1 MCDNVTNKC
10 FIEGPYNNPTRVK
23 EVIDLTKKPLNAIWN
38 KETYG
43 FCYLIEIIGRYSK
56 NHRADIINKL
66 GYKNIKDLL
75 ETSLYFI
82 RDMKN
87 EETLASELI
96 ERFRINIGVYDNVT
110 QCITREIIP
119 NVEMVSGNTSCL
131 IECFSFPELDK
142 VEVLIELYNSWLYQ
156 KMENLNGWLCTM
168 ESFILAGIYCEGKNN
183 CKYDI

>member
-1 MCDNVTNKC
+1 MCDNVINKR
-10 FIEGPYNNPTRVK
+10 FIEGPYNNPTKVK
-23 EVIDLTKKPLNAIWN
+23 EVIDLNRKPLDAIWN

-43 FCYLIEIIGRYSK
+43 FCYLIEIIGRFSR

-82 RDMKN
+82 RDIET
-87 EETLASELI
+87 EETLANELI
-96 ERFRINIGVYDNVT
+96 MRFSIPTGVYDNVI
-110 QCITREIIP
+110 QCTTRNKTP
-119 NVEMVSGNTSCL
+119 NIEMVSGNMSCVV
-131 IECFSFPELDK
+131 ECFSFPELDK

-156 KMENLNGWLCTM
+156 RMENLNGWLCSM
-168 ESFILAGIYCEGKNN
+168 ESFILASIYCEGKNN